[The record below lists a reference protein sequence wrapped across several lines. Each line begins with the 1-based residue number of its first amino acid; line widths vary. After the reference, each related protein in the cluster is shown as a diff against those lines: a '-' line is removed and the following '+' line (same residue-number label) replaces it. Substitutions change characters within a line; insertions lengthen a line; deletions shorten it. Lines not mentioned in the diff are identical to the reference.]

1 MAQMKGKYIG
11 PIAHLKD
18 KTAILQK
25 DGPYAVTAQFDDMTA
40 TRSGEPFE
48 REETQLEYV
57 GHDRFPT
64 PVTRTVRVHP
74 SDALGFGWHRFPV
87 TDFEIVQ

>member
-1 MAQMKGKYIG
+1 MKGKYVG
-11 PIAHLKD
+11 SIAHLKD
-18 KTAILQK
+18 KTAILQQ

-48 REETQLEYV
+48 KIESYLEYE
-57 GHDRFPT
+57 GHGRSPI
-64 PVTRTVRVHP
+64 VVRVHP
-74 SDALGFGWHRFPV
+74 SDALGFGWHRFPS